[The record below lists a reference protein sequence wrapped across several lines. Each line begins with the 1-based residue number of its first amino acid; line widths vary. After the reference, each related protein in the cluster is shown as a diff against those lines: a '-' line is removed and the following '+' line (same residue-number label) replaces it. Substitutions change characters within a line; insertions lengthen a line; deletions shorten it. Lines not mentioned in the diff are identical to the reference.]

1 MDAYRWARPVA
12 SLVRSG
18 LSKTLDAEGVA
29 VTPAAANE
37 PPAKGVAAQPVAEDD
52 GPLSPWWL
60 RAIVIVMVLGFS
72 GLLLITTLSYRNAP
86 PIPARVVDAQ
96 GAIVFSAEDVGEG
109 QTVFLRYGLMANGS
123 IWGHGA
129 YLGPDFSASA
139 LHRMGLV
146 SAEAI
151 AQEEYRQT
159 LGALTPSQAAAIQAE
174 TSVSLKTNR
183 YDETTGLLQFTAAQ
197 AAAFRQEIAHWTDYF
212 HMPSKNGGLKAD
224 LITDPTELRQFTA
237 FVTWAAWAS
246 VAARPGE
253 AHSYTNNFPYDPS
266 VGNVPISGALLWSAA
281 SLLVLLAGIATV
293 LLAFGKFDYL
303 GWITRGHNV
312 KPLMLP
318 GRPSPGQN
326 ALVKF
331 FVVVA
336 LLLLGQTLVGGAL
349 GHYRAD
355 PGSFYGF
362 QLERI
367 FPSNLMR
374 TWHLQLAIFWIATAY
389 VAAALFLGRSL
400 RSDEPRWLAGCT
412 HALFAAF
419 ALVIFGSLLGEW
431 ASLEQ
436 LLGRWWFWLGN
447 QGWEYLELG
456 RVWQILLVAGLFG
469 WFALLWSLVR
479 PRTLSDPAA
488 RPIVRMFLVAAL
500 AIPMFYIPAMFFGAK
515 TNYTVVDTW
524 RFWIIHLWVEG
535 FFEFFATTVVALTF
549 YQLGLTRRNV
559 ALRVIY
565 LDAIL
570 YFLGGLMGTGHH
582 WYFTGQTNVN
592 MALSALFSALEVVP
606 LTLLTLDA
614 WDFVRTTRGERNAV
628 GKEMVIPHKWTFY
641 FLMAVGFWNFVGA
654 GMFGFLLNLPIVSY
668 YEVGTMLTPNH
679 AHAALMGVFG
689 MLAIAL
695 MVFVLRQTSG
705 DAQWPGIE
713 KYVRCAFWGTNV
725 GLAMMLTMSLFPGG
739 LLQVW
744 DVLQNGYWH
753 ARSLDYIGSER
764 SHLIEWLRMPGDVV
778 FIVFGAAPLV
788 IATIK
793 CYFNLRAGPRSAAR
807 PLGDLEQPPAR
818 RAGLAPR
825 IPS

>member
-1 MDAYRWARPVA
+1 VTI
-12 SLVRSG
+12 
-18 LSKTLDAEGVA
+18 KTPNA
-29 VTPAAANE
+29 PANLN
-37 PPAKGVAAQPVAEDD
+37 VAAQPVTEDD
-52 GPLSPWWL
+52 GPLSPWWI
-60 RAIVIVMVLGFS
+60 RAMLIVMVLGFS
-72 GLLLITTLSYRNAP
+72 GLILITTLSYRNAP
-86 PIPARVVDAQ
+86 PIPARVVNPQ
-96 GAIVFSAEDVGEG
+96 GNLVFSANDVGEG
-109 QTVFLRYGLMANGS
+109 QSVFLHYSLMANGS

-146 SAEAI
+146 TAEII
-151 AQEEYRQT
+151 AQAQYRQT
-159 LGALTPSQAAAIQAE
+159 VQALNPSQAAAVQAE
-174 TSVSLKTNR
+174 TAVSLKANR
-183 YDETTGLLQFTAAQ
+183 YDAATGILQFTAAQ
-197 AAAFRQEIAHWTDYF
+197 ASAFDQEIVHWTGYF
-212 HMPSKNGGLKAD
+212 HDPAGNGGLKPD

-266 VGNVPISGALLWSAA
+266 VGNLPISGALLWSAL
-281 SLLVLLAGIATV
+281 SLLVFLAGIAAV

-312 KPLMLP
+312 KPQMLP
-318 GRPSPGQN
+318 GRASPGQN

-367 FPSNLMR
+367 FPSNLLR
-374 TWHLQLAIFWIATAY
+374 TWHLQLAIFWIATAF

-400 RSDEPRWLAGCT
+400 RVDEPRWLAPWT
-412 HALFAAF
+412 HVLFGAF
-419 ALVIFGSLLGEW
+419 AVVIFGSLLGEW
-431 ASLEQ
+431 AGLAQ
-436 LLGRWWFWLGN
+436 LLGRWWFWFGN

-456 RVWQILLVAGLFG
+456 RGWQMLLVAGLFV
-469 WFALLWSLVR
+469 WFAMLWALVR
-479 PRTLSDPAA
+479 PRSLANPAA

-500 AIPMFYIPAMFFGAK
+500 AIPVFYIPAMFFGTK

-565 LDAIL
+565 LDGIL
-570 YFLGGLMGTGHH
+570 YFLGGLIGTGHH

-592 MALSALFSALEVVP
+592 MAMSALFSVLEVVP

-614 WDFVRTTRGERNAV
+614 WDFVRTTRERDVAI
-628 GKEMVIPHKWTFY
+628 GQKTVIPHKWTFH

-654 GMFGFLLNLPIVSY
+654 GMFGFFINLPIVSY
-668 YEVGTMLTPNH
+668 YEVGTLVTPTH

-695 MVFVLRQTSG
+695 MVFVLRQTSD
-705 DAQWPGIE
+705 DARWPEVE
-713 KYVRCAFWGTNV
+713 KFIRVAFWGTNV
-725 GLAMMLTMSLFPGG
+725 GLAMMIALSLFPAG
-739 LLQVW
+739 LLQLW

-764 SHLIEWLRMPGDVV
+764 SRLIEWLRMPGDLV
-778 FIVFGAAPLV
+778 FIVFGAIPLV
-788 IATIK
+788 IATVK
-793 CYFNLRAGPRSAAR
+793 GYFNLGTVPKVETVRQR
-807 PLGDLEQPPAR
+807 Q
-818 RAGLAPR
+818 
-825 IPS
+825 IK

>member
-1 MDAYRWARPVA
+1 MSTATA
-12 SLVRSG
+12 G
-18 LSKTLDAEGVA
+18 I
-29 VTPAAANE
+29 
-37 PPAKGVAAQPVAEDD
+37 AAQPVTEDD
-52 GPLSPWWL
+52 GPLSPWWI
-60 RAIVIVMVLGFS
+60 RAVVIVMILGFA
-72 GLLLITTLSYRNAP
+72 GLILITTLSYQNAP
-86 PIPARVVDAQ
+86 PIPVRVVSQQ
-96 GAIVFSAEDVGEG
+96 GATLFTADDVGEG
-109 QTVFLRYGLMANGS
+109 QAVFLRYGLMANGS

-129 YLGPDFSASA
+129 YLGPDYSASA

-146 SAEAI
+146 TAESI
-151 AQEEYRQT
+151 AQATQHKAFA
-159 LGALTPSQAAAIQAE
+159 ALDRSEAAAVQAE
-174 TSVSLKTNR
+174 TAVALKTNR
-183 YDETTGLLQFTAAQ
+183 HDESSDTLQFTDAQ
-197 AAAFRQEIAHWTDYF
+197 VTAFNEEIGHWTAYF
-212 HMPSKNGGLKAD
+212 HDPSRNGGLKAD

-246 VAARPGE
+246 VAVRPGE
-253 AHSYTNNFPYDPS
+253 VHSYTNNFPYDPS
-266 VGNVPISGALLWSAA
+266 VGNVPISGALLWSAV
-281 SLLVLLAGIATV
+281 SLLVLLAGISTV

-312 KPLMLP
+312 KPQMLP
-318 GRPSPGQN
+318 GRSSPGQN

-336 LLLLGQTLVGGAL
+336 VLFLAQTLLGAATA
-349 GHYRAD
+349 HWRAD
-355 PGSFYGF
+355 PGSFYGI
-362 QLERI
+362 QIER
-367 FPSNLMR
+367 FLPSNLTR

-400 RSDEPRWLAGCT
+400 RTDEPRWLASWT
-412 HALFAAF
+412 HVLFAAF
-419 ALVIFGSLLGEW
+419 AVVIFGSLLGEW
-431 ASLEQ
+431 AGQSQ

-456 RVWQILLVAGLFG
+456 RVWQILLVAGLFA
-469 WFALLWSLVR
+469 WFALLWALVR
-479 PRTLSDPAA
+479 PRTLNDSAA
-488 RPIVRMFLVAAL
+488 KPIVSMFLVAAL

-614 WDFVRTTRGERNAV
+614 WDFVRTTRGERDAA
-628 GKEMVIPHKWTFY
+628 GKQMVIPHKWTFY

-689 MLAIAL
+689 MLAVAL
-695 MVFVLRQTSG
+695 MVFVLRQTSD
-705 DAQWPGIE
+705 DAHWPGIE

-725 GLAMMLTMSLFPGG
+725 GLAMMVVMSLFPGG
-739 LLQVW
+739 LLQLW

-753 ARSLDYIGSER
+753 ARSLNYIGSER
-764 SHLIEWLRMPGDVV
+764 SHLIEWLSLPGHVV
-778 FIVFGAAPLV
+778 LIVFGAVPLV
-788 IATIK
+788 IATLK
-793 CYFNLRAGPRSAAR
+793 CYFSLRAKSQSESVTLHGAA
-807 PLGDLEQPPAR
+807 
-818 RAGLAPR
+818 
-825 IPS
+825 

>member
-1 MDAYRWARPVA
+1 MSA
-12 SLVRSG
+12 
-18 LSKTLDAEGVA
+18 A
-29 VTPAAANE
+29 VETQS
-37 PPAKGVAAQPVAEDD
+37 VAAQPVAEDD
-52 GPLSPWWL
+52 GPLSCWWL
-60 RAIVIVMVLGFS
+60 RAVAIVMVFGFA
-72 GLLLITTLSYRNAP
+72 GLILITTLSYRNAP
-86 PIPARVVDAQ
+86 PIPARVVDPN
-96 GAIVFSAEDVGEG
+96 GALVFTADDVGEG
-109 QTVFLRYGLMANGS
+109 QAVFLRYGLMANGS

-129 YLGPDFSASA
+129 YLGPDFSAAA

-146 SAEAI
+146 TATAI
-151 AQEEYRQT
+151 ASEQQHQAVGSLSR
-159 LGALTPSQAAAIQAE
+159 SQAAAVQAE
-174 TSVSLKTNR
+174 AIVSLKTNR
-183 YDETTGLLQFTAAQ
+183 YDEASGTLQFTDAQ
-197 AAAFRQEIAHWTDYF
+197 ATAFNEEIAHWAGYF
-212 HMPSKNGGLKAD
+212 HDPARNAGLKAD

-266 VGNVPISGALLWSAA
+266 VGNVAISGALLWSAI
-281 SLLVLLAGIATV
+281 SLMVLLAGISAV

-303 GWITRGHNV
+303 GWITRGHDV
-312 KPLMLP
+312 KPQMLP
-318 GRPSPGQN
+318 GRSSRGQD

-336 LLLLGQTLVGGAL
+336 LLLLAQALVGGAVA
-349 GHYRAD
+349 HYRAD

-400 RSDEPRWLAGCT
+400 RTDEPRWLAGWT
-412 HALFAAF
+412 HVLFAAF
-419 ALVIFGSLLGEW
+419 AVVIFGSLLGEW
-431 ASLEQ
+431 AGIAQ
-436 LLGRWWFWLGN
+436 LLGSLWFWLGN

-456 RVWQILLVAGLFG
+456 RVWQVLLVVGLFV

-479 PRTLSDPAA
+479 SRALADRAA
-488 RPIVRMFLVAAL
+488 QPIVRMFLVAAL
-500 AIPMFYIPAMFFGAK
+500 AIPVFYVPAMFFGAK

-582 WYFTGQTNVN
+582 WYFTGQTNAN

-614 WDFVRTTRGERNAV
+614 WDFVRTTRGDRDAA
-628 GKEMVIPHKWTFY
+628 GKQMVIPHKWTFY

-654 GMFGFLLNLPIVSY
+654 GMLGFLINLPIVSY
-668 YEVGTMLTPNH
+668 YEVGTLLTPNH
-679 AHAALMGVFG
+679 GHAAMMGVFG

-695 MVFVLRQTSG
+695 MVFVLRQTSSE
-705 DAQWPGIE
+705 ARWPGIE
-713 KYVRCAFWGTNV
+713 KYIRCAFWGTNV
-725 GLAMMLTMSLFPGG
+725 GLAMMVLMSLFPGG

-744 DVLQNGYWH
+744 DVLENGYWH

-778 FIVFGAAPLV
+778 FIVFGAVPLV
-788 IATIK
+788 IAATK
-793 CYFNLRAGPRSAAR
+793 CYLNLRAQR
-807 PLGDLEQPPAR
+807 
-818 RAGLAPR
+818 
-825 IPS
+825 

>member
-1 MDAYRWARPVA
+1 MTTVA
-12 SLVRSG
+12 
-18 LSKTLDAEGVA
+18 
-29 VTPAAANE
+29 PNE
-37 PPAKGVAAQPVAEDD
+37 PATKDVAAQPVSEDD
-52 GPLSPWWL
+52 GHLSPWWI
-60 RAIVIVMVLGFS
+60 RTMVIVMVLGFS
-72 GLLLITTLSYRNAP
+72 GLILITTLSYRNAP
-86 PIPARVVDAQ
+86 PIPARVVNAQDALL
-96 GAIVFSAEDVGEG
+96 FSADDVSEG
-109 QTVFLRYGLMANGS
+109 QAVFLRYSLMDNGS

-129 YLGPDFSASA
+129 YLGPDFSAAA

-146 SAEAI
+146 TAEAI
-151 AQEEYRQT
+151 AQEQYHQT
-159 LGALTPSQAAAIQAE
+159 VKALNPSQAAAVRAE
-174 TSVSLKTNR
+174 TAVSLKTNR
-183 YDETTGLLQFTAAQ
+183 YDAATEVLQFTAAQ
-197 AAAFRQEIAHWTDYF
+197 ATAFEQEIAHWTGYF
-212 HMPSKNGGLKAD
+212 HDPARNGGLKAD

-266 VGNVPISGALLWSAA
+266 VGNLPISGAVLWSAL
-281 SLLVLLAGIATV
+281 SLLVFLAGIATV
-293 LLAFGKFDYL
+293 LMAFGKFDYL

-312 KPLMLP
+312 KPQLLP
-318 GRPSPGQN
+318 GRSSPGQN

-336 LLLLGQTLVGGAL
+336 LLLLAQTLVGGAT

-400 RSDEPRWLAGCT
+400 RKDEPRWLAGWT
-412 HALFAAF
+412 HVLFGAF
-419 ALVIFGSLLGEW
+419 AVVIFGSLLGEW
-431 ASLEQ
+431 AGLAQ
-436 LLGRWWFWLGN
+436 LLGRWWFWFGN

-456 RVWQILLVAGLFG
+456 RVWQILLVAGLFV

-479 PRTLSDPAA
+479 PHSLTDRAA
-488 RPIVRMFLVAAL
+488 QPIVRMFLVAAL
-500 AIPMFYIPAMFFGAK
+500 AIPVFYIPAMFFGAK

-535 FFEFFATTVVALTF
+535 FFEFFATTIVALTF

-565 LDAIL
+565 LDGIL
-570 YFLGGLMGTGHH
+570 YFLGGVIGTGHH

-592 MALSALFSALEVVP
+592 MALSALFSVLEVVP

-614 WDFVRTTRGERNAV
+614 WDFVRTTRAGRDAV
-628 GKEMVIPHKWTFY
+628 GKKMVIPHKWTFY

-654 GMFGFLLNLPIVSY
+654 GMVGFFLNLPIISY
-668 YEVGTMLTPNH
+668 YEVGTLVTPTH
-679 AHAALMGVFG
+679 AHSALMGVFG

-695 MVFVLRQTSG
+695 MAFVLRQTSS

-713 KYVRCAFWGTNV
+713 KYIHCAFWGTNV
-725 GLAMMLTMSLFPGG
+725 GLAMMLVMSLFPGG
-739 LLQVW
+739 VLQMW

-764 SHLIEWLRMPGDVV
+764 SHLIEWLRLPGDAI
-778 FIVFGAAPLV
+778 FILFGAVPLV

-793 CYFNLRAGPRSAAR
+793 SYLNLRTGPKEEKAEL
-807 PLGDLEQPPAR
+807 PL
-818 RAGLAPR
+818 LA
-825 IPS
+825 